1 MGKPVDDY
9 TTVYSLSL
17 ADDEVVVTQD
27 VENMEYTS
35 RKHNHRYK

>member
-9 TTVYSLSL
+9 TTVLSL

-35 RKHNHRYK
+35 RKHNHHYK